1 MSDLVLRPRI
11 DVPDPVPLRPS
22 HARPDIFYWVFG
34 LVPVMFLILA
44 LTAGS
49 PLLAIAFVSLW
60 AFFVFSACMWEFLNP
75 PAYARN
81 HTDLNRG

>member
-49 PLLAIAFVSLW
+49 PLLAIAFVSLS
-60 AFFVFSACMWEFLNP
+60 AFFVFSA
-75 PAYARN
+75 
-81 HTDLNRG
+81 